1 MINVI
6 SQFAQQAGQVLQNLI
21 QNPQVQRTV
30 RNSLPFA
37 AKELER
43 KWKEWF

>member
-1 MINVI
+1 MTGII
-6 SQFAQQAGQVLQNLI
+6 QQLAQQAGQVLQNLI

-30 RNSLPFA
+30 RNDLPFA